1 MSLGGSSRRRE
12 GTSRGPHGIL
22 VGAGLRPST
31 LPPSRGFPGGGESAP
46 GPEEAPAAS
55 PLLEDLRRR
64 LARAF
69 QRAVP
74 RGGSRRS
81 REEEAAR
88 EEQSRARVESALAGL
103 RAELVSALAAGSR
116 GRLSFVLS
124 RGPRPRAA
132 HVPHRGLGRPSAAF
146 PRERVWPCSV
156 GELGTGCRSSPTAP
170 MLLPPRQHP
179 GGKRGRGG
187 LEMRFRNCQLARTL
201 LDLNMKMQ
209 QLKKEYELEIAS
221 ELQSSEDNVVNME

>member
-1 MSLGGSSRRRE
+1 MSLGDSSRRRE

-31 LPPSRGFPGGGESAP
+31 LPPSRGFPGGGESVA

-64 LARAF
+64 LASAF
-69 QRAVP
+69 QRATP
-74 RGGSRRS
+74 RGVSRRS
-81 REEEAAR
+81 REEAAAEAAR
-88 EEQSRARVESALAGL
+88 EERSRARVESALAGL
-103 RAELVSALAAGSR
+103 RAELVSPLAAGSR

-132 HVPHRGLGRPSAAF
+132 HAPHRGLGRPSAAF
-146 PRERVWPCSV
+146 PRERVRPCRV
-156 GELGTGCRSSPTAP
+156 GELGTGRRSSPTVP

-187 LEMRFRNCQLARTL
+187 VRQGPRCWLAV
-201 LDLNMKMQ
+201 
-209 QLKKEYELEIAS
+209 EG
-221 ELQSSEDNVVNME
+221 

>member
-31 LPPSRGFPGGGESAP
+31 LPPSRGFPGGGESVA

-81 REEEAAR
+81 REEEAAEAAR

-103 RAELVSALAAGSR
+103 RAEL
-116 GRLSFVLS
+116 
-124 RGPRPRAA
+124 
-132 HVPHRGLGRPSAAF
+132 
-146 PRERVWPCSV
+146 
-156 GELGTGCRSSPTAP
+156 
-170 MLLPPRQHP
+170 
-179 GGKRGRGG
+179 
-187 LEMRFRNCQLARTL
+187 LEMRFRNCQLARAL

>member
-1 MSLGGSSRRRE
+1 M
-12 GTSRGPHGIL
+12 
-22 VGAGLRPST
+22 A
-31 LPPSRGFPGGGESAP
+31 

-55 PLLEDLRRR
+55 LLLEDLRRR

-81 REEEAAR
+81 REEEAAEAAR
-88 EEQSRARVESALAGL
+88 EEQSRARVESALVGL
-103 RAELVSALAAGSR
+103 RAELVSALAAG
-116 GRLSFVLS
+116 S

-132 HVPHRGLGRPSAAF
+132 HVPHRGLGRPSTAF

-156 GELGTGCRSSPTAP
+156 GEVGTSSRSSPTAP

-187 LEMRFRNCQLARTL
+187 VRQDPRCWLAV
-201 LDLNMKMQ
+201 
-209 QLKKEYELEIAS
+209 EG
-221 ELQSSEDNVVNME
+221 

>member
-103 RAELVSALAAGSR
+103 RAEL
-116 GRLSFVLS
+116 
-124 RGPRPRAA
+124 
-132 HVPHRGLGRPSAAF
+132 
-146 PRERVWPCSV
+146 
-156 GELGTGCRSSPTAP
+156 
-170 MLLPPRQHP
+170 
-179 GGKRGRGG
+179 